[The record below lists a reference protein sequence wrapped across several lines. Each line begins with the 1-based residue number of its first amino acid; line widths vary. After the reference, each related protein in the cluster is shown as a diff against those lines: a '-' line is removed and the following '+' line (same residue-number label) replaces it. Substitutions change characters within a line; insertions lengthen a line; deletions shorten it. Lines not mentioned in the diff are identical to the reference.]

1 MGYFITPEVES
12 LTTNSIKI
20 QNINKQLTNS
30 RVVSLKGV
38 PIRIEINSDKKW
50 VEIKSY
56 VDVNLDK
63 YKEDLEKMKELFYSN
78 CYIYAYYNEETIQVY
93 DIIIN
98 SNYLSYKDMNEIKK
112 YGVDLPLAKTLFD
125 GKLTK
130 EILLD
135 ILKEEDI
142 SDVYI
147 LPSMYIEDPRISA
160 KSNISKSNV
169 IIGNKYNYG
178 YNYNN
183 GTYNYNNGTYSYNYS
198 YGYDDYDYD
207 WWNKKNQQRQQ
218 NKKQNK
224 KQETKKED
232 DNTNKT
238 LQVFKCSTKQE
249 RTDIY
254 NETKKNVGNYIKNN
268 YDFISQSSLDYYTKY
283 ENPIIYLYS
292 IYTLPSTRS
301 ILFEYAF
308 SNAKKIFPTLY
319 QTIGMSNQ
327 EIWSSIIISMLKEK
341 HGDKIKNKEIFK
353 EFEFSEVF
361 QEELS
366 VLDMLYDETHKIKN
380 FKDLIF

>member
-1 MGYFITPEVES
+1 MGYFIAPEVES

-169 IIGNKYNYG
+169 IIGNKYNY
-178 YNYNN
+178 
-183 GTYNYNNGTYSYNYS
+183 NNGTYSYNYS
-198 YGYDDYDYD
+198 YGYDDYDYDYD

-218 NKKQNK
+218 NKKQEK

>member
-1 MGYFITPEVES
+1 MGYFIAPEVES

-30 RVVSLKGV
+30 RVISLKGV

-78 CYIYAYYNEETIQVY
+78 CYIYAYYNEKTIQVY

-142 SDVYI
+142 SDIHI

-183 GTYNYNNGTYSYNYS
+183 GTYSYNYS
-198 YGYDDYDYD
+198 HGYDDYDYD

-218 NKKQNK
+218 QNK
-224 KQETKKED
+224 KQDKKQEKKQDKKQEND
-232 DNTNKT
+232 DTNKT

-283 ENPIIYLYS
+283 ENTIVYLYS

-319 QTIGMSNQ
+319 QTVGMSNQ